1 MNEKL
6 SFVIPAYNEEESV
19 VQTLKDVK
27 RQFPKNDIFV
37 VNDGSVDRTQELAEA
52 QGVHVLTHVIN
63 RGLGAA
69 LSTGIQAAVLH
80 GADLIV
86 TFDADLQHLGK
97 DVYRLIK
104 PIQEG
109 KADAAIGSRFMSKKD
124 LEMMPRVKRFGNTLL
139 TGMTNIMADTTITDS
154 QSGLRAFSREA
165 AEKLMILCDK
175 YEVSSEIIH
184 QLGHHNMRIIEIP
197 IKAIYDDRSVKRG
210 TNQMPWKNGFHILW
224 SMILRTIGV
233 KK

>member
-1 MNEKL
+1 MKEKL
-6 SFVIPAYNEEESV
+6 SFVIPAYNEEETI

-27 RQFPKNDIFV
+27 KQFPKNDVFV
-37 VNDGSVDRTQELAEA
+37 VNDGSADKTRELAIKNNA
-52 QGVHVLTHVIN
+52 IVLTHILN

-69 LSTGIQAAVLH
+69 LSTGIQAAVES
-80 GADLIV
+80 GADIIV

-109 KADAAIGSRFMSKKD
+109 KADAVIGSRFLSKEDKE
-124 LEMMPRVKRFGNTLL
+124 LMPRIKKFGNSLL
-139 TGMTNIMADTTITDS
+139 TGITNLLADTTITDS

-165 AEKLMILCDK
+165 AEQIIILCDK

-197 IKAIYDDRSVKRG
+197 IKAIYDERSATKG
-210 TNQMPWKNGFHILW
+210 TTVRSGLHILW
-224 SMILRTIGV
+224 SMMLRSLGF
-233 KK
+233 KR

>member
-1 MNEKL
+1 MKEKL
-6 SFVIPAYNEEESV
+6 AFVIPAYNEEETIV
-19 VQTLKDVK
+19 ATLKDVR
-27 RQFPKNDIFV
+27 RQFPGRDVFV
-37 VNDGSVDRTQELAEA
+37 VNDGSVDKTRELAIA
-52 QGVHVLTHVIN
+52 NGGNVLSHIIN

-69 LSTGIQAAVLH
+69 LSTGIQAAVQS
-80 GADLIV
+80 GADIII

-104 PIQEG
+104 PIQDG
-109 KADAAIGSRFMSKKD
+109 KADATIGSRFLSKHDKE
-124 LEMMPRVKRFGNTLL
+124 LMPSIKRIGNTML
-139 TGMTNIMADTTITDS
+139 TGVTNLLADTTITDS
-154 QSGLRAFSREA
+154 QSGLRAFNKEA
-165 AEKLMILCDK
+165 AQKLMILCDK

-210 TNQMPWKNGFHILW
+210 TGQMPWKNGLHIVW
-224 SMILRTIGV
+224 SMILRTLGI